1 MKIFVRML
9 DGILLTL
16 DVESS
21 DTIEG
26 VKVKIQDQ
34 TGIPWRQ
41 LVLNFAGKGLG
52 YNDATLD
59 SLRIQKEST
68 LHNFRGGSVHESS
81 GRDGE
86 GRIVCSGRYLSELND
101 DYQVC
106 GGSAHAPGLV
116 GCSRSA
122 YTVFAAGGAVEKV
135 ALIASRM
142 GELAGHAGGSSGGG
156 GAATKVSADAVAAS
170 QEEVL
175 TRLVA
180 LGFPRERTLQRTL
193 SRLEESN
200 GVLDDRTL
208 DFLLQQMEAPPP
220 KSSCCVQ

>member
-9 DGILLTL
+9 DGLLLTL
-16 DVESS
+16 DVEAS

-34 TGIPWRQ
+34 TGIPWGQ
-41 LVLNFAGKGLG
+41 LVLNFAGKGL
-52 YNDATLD
+52 YNEDVLH
-59 SLRIQKEST
+59 RVGIQKEAT

-86 GRIVCSGRYLSELND
+86 GRIVCSGRYLSELAPD

-122 YTVFAAGGAVEKV
+122 YTLFAAQGRVEKV
-135 ALIASRM
+135 ALMASRM
-142 GELAGHAGGSSGGG
+142 GELAGHTGGSSGGG
-156 GAATKVSADAVAAS
+156 AAIKVSADAVAAS

-180 LGFPRERTLQRTL
+180 LGFPREGTLHNTL
-193 SRLEESN
+193 AMLEDST

-208 DFLLQQMEAPPP
+208 DFLLQQMEAPPS